1 MLDDSLFD
9 DPDRLTQADSRGM
22 LRSAALAGAQ
32 VRSAA
37 EAARDAGLHD
47 LVDERP
53 RALVLAAGPGV
64 GPAVCR
70 LLAALTGPACP
81 VPVFVGEQIPA
92 WVGPLDVVF
101 AHSAAPGDPVL
112 AESVAVAARRGAS
125 VVLAAPEEGPI
136 AAAGAGRAKVFPPR
150 IPVPDELT
158 FAHVLAVGLEVLG
171 ALGLVRYEPEALAD
185 ELDRESERAHPGQEP
200 LMNPAKSLALRLA
213 DHAPLLWG
221 LGPVATAVTGHGA
234 YALGTHAGLACE
246 AIGHEQAATRHAL
259 YRAAAEAGRDLFA
272 DPDDTPAAPQRIFL
286 LATRH
291 DEHSAAAERA
301 AVHALPGADLVA
313 PGESVQA
320 DAVLRA
326 AQLAVRF
333 DLAAVYLG
341 LATGTPGG
349 PGRQALAMR

>member
-9 DPDRLTQADSRGM
+9 DPDRLTEADSRGL
-22 LRSAALAGAQ
+22 LRAAALAGAQ

-37 EAARDAGLHD
+37 EAVRDAGLD
-47 LVDERP
+47 ELADERP
-53 RALVLAAGPGV
+53 RSVVLAARPGV
-64 GPAVCR
+64 GPGVCR
-70 LLAALTGPACP
+70 LLAELAGPGSS
-81 VPVFVGEQIPA
+81 VPVFATEQVPA

-101 AHSAAPGDPVL
+101 AHAADPGDAVL
-112 AESVAVAARRGAS
+112 AESVATATRRGAA
-125 VVLAAPEEGPI
+125 VVLVAPAEGPV
-136 AAAGAGRAKVFPPR
+136 AASGAGRAKVLPPR

-158 FAHVLAVGLEVLG
+158 FAHALTAGLGVLS
-171 ALGLVRYEPEALAD
+171 ALGLVRFDAEELAD
-185 ELDRESERAHPGQEP
+185 ELDREAERAHPGQEP

-221 LGPVATAVTGHGA
+221 LGPVATAVAAHGG
-234 YALGTHAGLACE
+234 YALGAHAGIACE
-246 AIGHEQAATRHAL
+246 VASHAQAASRPAL

-272 DPDDTPAAPQRIFL
+272 DPDEDGGTAQRIFL

-291 DEHSAAAERA
+291 DDATGAEERA

-313 PGESVQA
+313 PGESVRP
-320 DAVLRA
+320 DPVLRA

-341 LATGTPGG
+341 LAAGTSGG